1 MRGQLTKIDVEAFLY
16 RMKNEIYHD
25 HPDKSGEWH
34 KGAHYSLN
42 EMLEYLKRYR
52 L

>member
-1 MRGQLTKIDVEAFLY
+1 MRGKLTKIDVEAFLY
-16 RMKNEIYHD
+16 KMKTEIYDD
-25 HPDKSGEWH
+25 HPDKSSEWH

-52 L
+52 T

>member
-1 MRGQLTKIDVEAFLY
+1 MRGQLTKTDIEVRLHKL
-16 RMKNEIYHD
+16 KNEIYDD
-25 HPDKSGEWH
+25 HPDKTGEWH
-34 KGAHYSLN
+34 RGAHYALN